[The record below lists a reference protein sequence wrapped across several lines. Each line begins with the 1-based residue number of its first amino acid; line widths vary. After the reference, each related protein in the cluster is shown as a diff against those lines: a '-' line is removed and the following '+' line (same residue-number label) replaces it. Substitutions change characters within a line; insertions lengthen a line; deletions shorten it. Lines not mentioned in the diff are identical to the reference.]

1 MTPFLLLLRQF
12 LMLAILGGLLLVGPA
27 RAEDRPP
34 APMPAPAQ
42 APAVC
47 GELGMAQAAV
57 KRAEQAADERR
68 WPAALAD
75 WDMAE
80 NGLRDA
86 INRCPAQAEAA
97 RAALSPIAARKLEAE
112 NGIHATVCQPA
123 ISKAFALDNRAAKL
137 QLEKKDWLEIERL
150 FGQAEAA
157 WGEAAFACKDDSRTL
172 ALANKADSARARSKA
187 ATFLGDGAYCDPAF
201 ADAGRMA
208 DLAKGAWN
216 ERQWED
222 AGIWYRK
229 AEFAWGLAAEKCRGH
244 KREQALKK
252 KESAGVDAHNAAY
265 CAPHW
270 DRATELSGKLK
281 QLPAAEMGEERANL
295 HLQVE
300 IAWDEAAA
308 ACRGAPQDKARAN
321 VAALAR
327 QRGGVPPSVAAPRR
341 QQQATAGSP
350 PVQTSPAPA
359 EVPVEVVAAAPA
371 AVPAAVPVSAP
382 VYAPVPHAAP
392 PVAAAPAQIA
402 VAPAAAP
409 VGTPRVADLPSPPRA
424 PPGEVA
430 QPPSQPPL
438 SAPAE
443 VRVATQPQAAASPPA
458 AAGGEPLPVVSLRAG
473 DTSFSGRFRLDP
485 SRQTLSGVGRVKWDN
500 GNVFDGTLVS
510 GKAEGKGSMSWANG
524 DRFEG
529 EWKNDL
535 QHGTGRMSY
544 ANGDHYEGQ
553 FSAGYPEGRGRY
565 VFSPSGDRYE
575 GQVRRGKP
583 DGQGSYFWKNG
594 DRFDGAWRNGQKNGP
609 GRYTWAGGQSQEGQ
623 YVDDQRV
630 P

>member
-1 MTPFLLLLRQF
+1 MTPFPLALRQF
-12 LMLAILGGLLLVGPA
+12 LIFAIRGGLLIVGPA
-27 RAEDRPP
+27 GAEDAPP
-34 APMPAPAQ
+34 

-47 GELGMAQAAV
+47 GDLEMARAAV

-68 WPAALAD
+68 WPGALAD

-80 NGLRDA
+80 NGLREA
-86 INRCPAQAEAA
+86 ITRCPAHAESARQALA
-97 RAALSPIAARKLEAE
+97 PIAAQKLEAE
-112 NGIHATVCQPA
+112 NGIHLTVCHPA
-123 ISKAFALDNRAAKL
+123 INKAFALDNRAAKL

-157 WGEAAFACKDDSRTL
+157 WGEAAFACKGDSRSL
-172 ALANKADSARARSKA
+172 ALSNKADSARARGKA
-187 ATFLGDGAYCDPAF
+187 AMFLGDGGHCDPAF
-201 ADAGRMA
+201 VDAGRML
-208 DLAKGAWN
+208 DLAKAAWN

-229 AEFAWGLAAEKCRGH
+229 AEFAWGIAAERCRGH

-270 DRATELSGKLK
+270 DRATDLSGKLK

-300 IAWDEAAA
+300 IAWGEAAA

-321 VAALAR
+321 VASLAR
-327 QRGGVPPSVAAPRR
+327 ERGAVPPSVAAPRR
-341 QQQATAGSP
+341 PNEGW
-350 PVQTSPAPA
+350 
-359 EVPVEVVAAAPA
+359 AAAPA
-371 AVPAAVPVSAP
+371 PASR
-382 VYAPVPHAAP
+382 
-392 PVAAAPAQIA
+392 APALATGPSAIPA
-402 VAPAAAP
+402 PAPTYTPAPAPAAAP
-409 VGTPRVADLPSPPRA
+409 LPRAEEMSPPPRTPAA
-424 PPGEVA
+424 PREVPREVPREELQSPPQSSS
-430 QPPSQPPL
+430 QPPASVSPQGSALSPSQPGL
-438 SAPAE
+438 TAPAAE
-443 VRVATQPQAAASPPA
+443 GDTI
-458 AAGGEPLPVVSLRAG
+458 PVVSLRAG

-500 GNVFDGTLVS
+500 GNVFDGTLLA

-529 EWKNDL
+529 DWKNDL
-535 QHGTGRMSY
+535 QHGMGRMNY
-544 ANGDHYEGQ
+544 ANGDYYEGE
-553 FSAGYPEGRGRY
+553 FVAGYPEGRGNY

-575 GQVRRGKP
+575 GQIRRGKP
-583 DGQGSYFWKNG
+583 DGQGRYIWKNG
-594 DRFDGAWRNGQKNGP
+594 DRFDGAWQNGQKNGP

-623 YVDDQRV
+623 YLNDQRV